1 MPTDKEK
8 EILENLQEG
17 YVSKVGNYVGFLG
30 QADKDI
36 DENIAEFDRLALEEL
51 DVSDKPDKQ

>member
-1 MPTDKEK
+1 MLTDKEK

-36 DENIAEFDRLALEEL
+36 DKNIAEFDKLALEEL
-51 DVSDKPDKQ
+51 DVPDKQ